1 MSSFSGEKARPS
13 PIFVGA
19 LSDFYSRVYAV
30 CRHIPEGKV
39 TSYGAIAKFLGAAK
53 SSRMVGYAMNK
64 SLTEEGVPAHRVL
77 NRLGILSGKHYF
89 ESSTMMQELLENEG
103 LEVEDDKVQNF
114 SKHFWDP
121 AEHLDP
127 NKY

>member
-1 MSSFSGEKARPS
+1 MNNSSEKRGRRS

-64 SLTEEGVPAHRVL
+64 SLTEVGVPAHRVL

-103 LEVEDDKVQNF
+103 LVVEDDKVQNF
-114 SKHFWDP
+114 SEHFWDP

-127 NKY
+127 TKY